1 MWAGGS
7 FTWPKSTEK
16 NRVLRIGNKVTE
28 KRGIAKIEH
37 KVKGDMI
44 FIHQQRIIWNKDL
57 EGQDEKWGVK
67 EIRTHVFRPPSSRP
81 PASSPSS
88 SSSSSPSDTNTNT
101 NPSKYTNTNKKE
113 VDISFTYTPT
123 SPLLFRYSALTFN
136 AHKIHYDHPH
146 TQTHEQQRTLLVH
159 GPLTATLLI
168 ELAVQAGIQRE
179 KELVG
184 FEYRAVGPIYV
195 DEQVELGGVWGG
207 DGLELEAR
215 QGGRVGMRASATFA

>member
-16 NRVLRIGNKVTE
+16 DRVLSIGNKVIE

-44 FIHQQRIIWNKDL
+44 FIHQQRTIWNKDL
-57 EGQDEKWGVK
+57 EGQDDKWGVK
-67 EIRTHVFRPPSSRP
+67 EIRTHVFRPPSSFP
-81 PASSPSS
+81 PT
-88 SSSSSPSDTNTNT
+88 SSSSSPSESNTST
-101 NPSKYTNTNKKE
+101 KKDSNTNKNQA
-113 VDISFTYTPT
+113 DISFTYTPT

-146 TQTHEQQRTLLVH
+146 TLTHEQQRTLLVH

-168 ELAVQAGIQRE
+168 ELAVRAGVECGQ
-179 KELVG
+179 ELVS

-195 DEQVELGGVWGG
+195 DEEAELGGRWDS

-215 QGGRVGMRASATFA
+215 QGGRVGMKASATFA

>member
-7 FTWPKSTEK
+7 FTWPKSTDK
-16 NRVLRIGNKVTE
+16 DRMLRIGNKVIE
-28 KRGIAKIEH
+28 KRGIANIEH

-57 EGQDEKWGVK
+57 EGEDDKWGVN
-67 EIRTHVFRPPSSRP
+67 EIRTHVFRPPSSLP
-81 PASSPSS
+81 PVTASPSR
-88 SSSSSPSDTNTNT
+88 SPPDTNTSTKPNT
-101 NPSKYTNTNKKE
+101 DTNTNKKE
-113 VDISFTYTPT
+113 ADISFTYTPT

-146 TQTHEQQRTLLVH
+146 TVSHEQQRTLLVH

-168 ELAVQAGIQRE
+168 ELAVQAGIERG

-195 DEQVELGGVWGG
+195 DERVELSGWWDGNG

-215 QGGRVGMRASATFA
+215 QGGRLGMKASTTFA

>member
-16 NRVLRIGNKVTE
+16 DRDLRIGNKVIE

-44 FIHQQRIIWNKDL
+44 FIHQERIIWNKDL
-57 EGQDEKWGVK
+57 EGQDDKWGVK
-67 EIRTHVFRPPSSRP
+67 EVRTHVFRPPSSLT
-81 PASSPSS
+81 PASSPSHTNTS
-88 SSSSSPSDTNTNT
+88 TIPNTNT
-101 NPSKYTNTNKKE
+101 STIPNTNTSNITKE
-113 VDISFTYTPT
+113 PDISFTYTPT

-146 TQTHEQQRTLLVH
+146 THTHEQQRTLLVH

-168 ELAVQAGIQRE
+168 ELAVQAGMSIN

-195 DEQVELGGVWGG
+195 DEQVELGGVWGS

>member
-7 FTWPKSTEK
+7 FTWPKSTDK
-16 NRVLRIGNKVTE
+16 DRILRIGNKVIE
-28 KRGIAKIEH
+28 KRGIANIEH

-44 FIHQQRIIWNKDL
+44 FINQQRTIWNKDL
-57 EGQDEKWGVK
+57 EGEDDKWGVK
-67 EIRTHVFRPPSSRP
+67 EIRTHVFRPPSSIP
-81 PASSPSS
+81 PVTASSSH
-88 SSSSSPSDTNTNT
+88 SPSESNTSTSTKPKPNHT
-101 NPSKYTNTNKKE
+101 TKE
-113 VDISFTYTPT
+113 ADISFTYTPT

-146 TQTHEQQRTLLVH
+146 TLAHEQQRTLLVH

-168 ELAVQAGIQRE
+168 ELAVNAGLSIK

-195 DEQVELGGVWGG
+195 DEQVELGGWWDG
-207 DGLELEAR
+207 DRLEMVAR
-215 QGGRVGMRASATFA
+215 QGGRVGMKASTTFA

>member
-16 NRVLRIGNKVTE
+16 DRVLRIGNKVTE
-28 KRGIAKIEH
+28 ERGIDKIEY
-37 KVKGDMI
+37 KAKGDMI
-44 FIHQQRIIWNKDL
+44 FIHQQRTTWNKEL
-57 EGQDEKWGVK
+57 EDQDEEWGVK
-67 EIRTHVFRPPSSRP
+67 EVRTHVFRPPSTSTSTASSP
-81 PASSPSS
+81 VSSPSS
-88 SSSSSPSDTNTNT
+88 IKTNT
-101 NPSKYTNTNKKE
+101 KE
-113 VDISFTYTPT
+113 ADISFTYTPT

-146 TQTHEQQRTLLVH
+146 TLTHEQQRTLLVH

-168 ELAVQAGIQRE
+168 ELAVQAGITIN

-195 DEQVELGGVWGG
+195 DEEVEMSGSWDGVGLG
-207 DGLELEAR
+207 LAAR
-215 QGGRVGMRASATFA
+215 QGGRVGMKASATFA